1 MNQIGS
7 DDAHRMIGRQG
18 RSRLRVT
25 LAMPAVAVALA
36 FGTGIARAQTTEPP
50 GDTVYPGPARRVAR
64 VVAPAW
70 ASELERDRTGEADRV
85 MDLLRIGPGVRVA
98 DLGAGAGY
106 YTMRVARRL
115 GGVGTV
121 YAEDIDPAYLAEL
134 QARLNA
140 EGFVSVQTV
149 LGRPGDPALPP
160 ASVDVALLSHMYH
173 EITDPF
179 GFLARLVPA
188 LAPGARVG
196 VVDLERPILS
206 HGTPLA
212 LLRCEMA
219 AVGYEFEDVY
229 QLIPS
234 EGYLAVFT
242 PPDSPPPPSAVH
254 PCGDQSP
261 PNHG

>member
-1 MNQIGS
+1 MR
-7 DDAHRMIGRQG
+7 RMIQ
-18 RSRLRVT
+18 RLSTVVVAAA
-25 LAMPAVAVALA
+25 LASSARTAYAQTAGPAV
-36 FGTGIARAQTTEPP
+36 
-50 GDTVYPGPARRVAR
+50 DTVYPGPARRVAH

-98 DLGAGAGY
+98 DLGAGSGY
-106 YTMRVARRL
+106 YTVRIARRL

-149 LGRPGDPALPP
+149 LGRPGDPELPP
-160 ASVDVALLSHMYH
+160 ASVDVAVLSHMYH

-242 PPDSPPPPSAVH
+242 PPDSPPPPSAVR
-254 PCGDQSP
+254 PCADDAR
-261 PNHG
+261 